1 MNYQTKKTAEL
12 RKLAEERKIQNW
24 EDLER
29 KDLIAAL
36 KKADTPKK
44 VSPKKGERAAS
55 SFKKEE
61 KAPAESPESPKK
73 EAQDDEPRIITGF
86 MGSHVPAGSKA
97 AIMKEKLSHQ
107 PKVKIYIPLGQGEK
121 FGGTLSVIL
130 NGYRMNILKGIY
142 VDVPQ
147 QVADIVIES
156 QRQTVKALEGPIRRL
171 AGDGLP
177 MKFNGEVPPALQ

>member
-12 RKLAEERKIQNW
+12 RKMAEEKEIKNW
-24 EDLER
+24 ESLER
-29 KDLIAAL
+29 KELIAAL

-44 VSPKKGERAAS
+44 KGKISPKRKGKVS
-55 SFKKEE
+55 SFKKGE
-61 KAPAESPESPKK
+61 KEPEPKKPAE
-73 EAQDDEPRIITGF
+73 DDEPRIITGF
-86 MGSHVPAGSKA
+86 MGSHAPSGSKA

-107 PKVKIYIPLGQGEK
+107 PKVKIYIPLGIGEK

-142 VDVPQ
+142 VDVPK

-156 QRQTVKALEGPIRRL
+156 QKQTVKALEGPTRRL

-177 MKFNGEVPPALQ
+177 MKFNGEAPPALQ